1 MRKSHIILLAVILVA
16 AGALRIVAAARC
28 GVIPDYSDMATYN
41 RLALAGGIPL
51 SPPPGYPLLLR
62 GIYFLFGTADYT
74 AVFVV
79 QALMSTATV
88 LLIFLTGRAVR
99 GPVTG
104 LIAAGTAAVYPNF
117 ILYNLTTLTEPTALL
132 LTMVMLRA
140 AVPDREGRQRPLLA
154 AVALF
159 AGVAVRPAFLYVWP
173 GLLAVVKR
181 RTALLV
187 ATAAVLGPVIVYGV
201 MTGAG
206 TNRWALAFYKSYNEE
221 ATGVEFYTLDQ
232 TDLGSRDLPS
242 GLYLR
247 EAAGWIASHPGRTV
261 DILYNKASVV
271 FARGWDSFVLRPL
284 TWNNR
289 HVVNAL
295 EYGYLPVMLLGFIG
309 FVRFRDERLRALAFP
324 TLSYLLFFVLLAI
337 FKVRYRL
344 LAEPALMISAAVT
357 VGHLLR
363 IRECRAGVADGR

>member
-1 MRKSHIILLAVILVA
+1 MRKTHIILLAVILVA

-28 GVIPDYSDMATYN
+28 DTVPDYSDMATYN

-62 GIYFLFGTADYT
+62 GIYFLFGPADYT

-132 LTMVMLRA
+132 LTMAMLRA
-140 AVPDREGRQRPLLA
+140 AVPDREGRTRPLLA
-154 AVALF
+154 TAALF
-159 AGVAVRPAFLYVWP
+159 AGAAVRPAFLYFWP
-173 GLLAVVKR
+173 GMLAVVKR
-181 RTALLV
+181 RTALLAV
-187 ATAAVLGPVIVYGV
+187 TVAVLGPVIAYGV
-201 MTGAG
+201 MTGTG

-221 ATGVEFYTLDQ
+221 ANGVDFYTLDE

-242 GLYLR
+242 GVYVR
-247 EAAGWIASHPGRTV
+247 EAARWIVSHPWRTV

-271 FARGWDSFVLRPL
+271 FARGWDSFVLRPM
-284 TWNNR
+284 TGDNR
-289 HVVNAL
+289 HLVNAL
-295 EYGYLPVMLLGFIG
+295 EYAYLPVMLLGFIG
-309 FVRFRDERLRALAFP
+309 IVRFRDERSRALALP

-344 LAEPALMISAAVT
+344 LAEPALIIFAAVS

-363 IRECRAGVADGR
+363 IRECRRGVTDG

>member
-1 MRKSHIILLAVILVA
+1 
-16 AGALRIVAAARC
+16 
-28 GVIPDYSDMATYN
+28 MATYN